1 MWALQQVGNV
11 EQQLAACAVPTDTMQ
26 LADIMSEYNFLNEGG
41 GMVIKAASTVPTN
54 CGTLPT
60 FG

>member
-26 LADIMSEYNFLNEGG
+26 LADIMSEYNFLNEGE
-41 GMVIKAASTVPTN
+41 MVIKAASTVPTN